1 MSARCLVFSIDD
13 AYQVPFQVFFQ
24 SLVNTNSLP
33 AETPVFILHTE
44 LLSNQTI
51 CILQEFVGKLGFQV
65 RFLNPSPF
73 IMPNLS
79 LLKVSRHVSEATFY
93 RLFIADILPADIHEA
108 VYMDADMLAVRSA
121 ESLFSVPITN
131 LIGAVDHFNPYDAVR
146 LWGADAC
153 SYFQAGVLMIP
164 VEEWRNRNLS
174 TTFLSILRHQVDK
187 IKWWD
192 QDVLNIALAK
202 SWQRIDLW
210 LNVHSVV
217 TTLFSQNDIETNTK
231 IYHFCGSEKPWNS
244 HYCKSFAPEWDRVFK
259 QVYGKEFD
267 RRGLRPSIYRRVKEK
282 LRRVLQSLR
291 S

>member
-1 MSARCLVFSIDD
+1 
-13 AYQVPFQVFFQ
+13 
-24 SLVNTNSLP
+24 
-33 AETPVFILHTE
+33 
-44 LLSNQTI
+44 
-51 CILQEFVGKLGFQV
+51 VGKLGFQV
-65 RFLNPSPF
+65 RFLNPTPF
-73 IMPNLS
+73 IKPHLS
-79 LLKVSRHVSEATFY
+79 LLKVSCHVSEATFY

-164 VEEWRNRNLS
+164 VEEWRKRNLS
-174 TTFLSILRHQVDK
+174 STFLSILRHQEAK

-192 QDVLNIALAK
+192 QDVLNIALAE

-210 LNVHSVV
+210 LNVHGVLPK
-217 TTLFSQNDIETNTK
+217 LFSHEDIMKNTK

-244 HYCKSFAPEWDRVFK
+244 YEFTSFVLAWDSVFK
-259 QVYGKEFD
+259 DVYGKEFN
-267 RRGLRPSIYRRVKEK
+267 RQGLRPPFHQKLKERV
-282 LRRVLQSLR
+282 RRVLQSLNP
-291 S
+291 